1 MKESDDM
8 SDLQFEIQLNWQGT
22 GQQGEGQIHMGGS
35 TFVCA
40 APASMGGKGVG
51 VSPED
56 LLISAVASCYSGTL
70 FGILSNRGLLVQHV
84 HVRAEGLIT
93 GYPSQTKFSGIIVH
107 PTVLGGDEDKQ
118 SEYEQ
123 CARTARKLCFIGKSI
138 EGTMDYEVGEV
149 QVTSSWMEPEQINE
163 LIERFYIRLMQDEYF
178 SNMFQERKVD
188 IDLLRTRQRIFIARL
203 ARTVPEAAVQDQV
216 KQVQE
221 RHHFGMN
228 ADRAAE
234 WLGYMEET
242 MLEIGLLPGVR
253 LPLLDR
259 MKLFIN
265 HTAG

>member
-8 SDLQFEIQLNWQGT
+8 SDLQFDIQLNWQGT
-22 GQQGEGQIHMGGS
+22 GNEGEGQIRMGGGS
-35 TFVCA
+35 FVCA

-56 LLISAVASCYSGTL
+56 LLISAVASCYSGT
-70 FGILSNRGLLVQHV
+70 FFSILSNRGLLVQQV

-93 GYPSQTKFSGIIVH
+93 GYPSQAKFSRIIVY
-107 PTVLGGDEDKQ
+107 PTVLGGDEEKQ

-138 EGTMDYEVGEV
+138 EGTMDYEVGDV
-149 QVTSSWMEPEQINE
+149 QVTSSWMELDQINE
-163 LIERFYIRLMQDEYF
+163 LIERFYIRLIQDEYF

-188 IDLLRTRQRIFIARL
+188 IDLLRARQRIFIAKL
-203 ARTVPEAAVQDQV
+203 ARTMPESAVQDHL

-228 ADRAAE
+228 AERAAE
-234 WLGYMEET
+234 WLRYMEET
-242 MLEIGLLPGVR
+242 MLEIGLMPGVR
-253 LPLLDR
+253 LPLLAK